1 MVSYLDAL
9 TERQI
14 GLLIAFP
21 VFIFIA
27 IILGLLILRRDSRYW
42 GNRLFFIAFVFNAL
56 ALLFNLLYLFSTE
69 SPVSSSLN
77 ITSIT
82 CINCGLCSMIL
93 AILVLYKGENEVIG
107 NKNTYI
113 FLLITSV
120 VIIIQVLLP
129 AGVGVVNVA
138 GELVPQWSLYF
149 GLYQIVFGLIYFI
162 LLLSY
167 AIQLYREISP
177 EMQKKFKR
185 FLIGGVFVYLT
196 MLSVSINNM
205 RIIPG
210 YEEIAAIFNLGA
222 FIGIILI
229 YYGIVRRD

>member
-69 SPVSSSLN
+69 SPVISSLN

-82 CINCGLCSMIL
+82 CINCGLSSMIL
-93 AILVLYKGENEVIG
+93 AILVLYKGEFIAD
-107 NKNTYI
+107 
-113 FLLITSV
+113 LLK
-120 VIIIQVLLP
+120 
-129 AGVGVVNVA
+129 
-138 GELVPQWSLYF
+138 Y
-149 GLYQIVFGLIYFI
+149 
-162 LLLSY
+162 
-167 AIQLYREISP
+167 
-177 EMQKKFKR
+177 
-185 FLIGGVFVYLT
+185 
-196 MLSVSINNM
+196 
-205 RIIPG
+205 
-210 YEEIAAIFNLGA
+210 
-222 FIGIILI
+222 
-229 YYGIVRRD
+229 